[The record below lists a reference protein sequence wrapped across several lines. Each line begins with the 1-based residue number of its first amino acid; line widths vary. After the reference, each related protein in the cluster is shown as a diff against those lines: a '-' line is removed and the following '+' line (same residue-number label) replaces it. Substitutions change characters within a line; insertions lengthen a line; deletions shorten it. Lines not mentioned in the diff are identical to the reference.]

1 MSAGLPLLFAAYL
14 AAVPAY
20 GAHPA
25 LLFGFL
31 LLLDAGLLAITIGL
45 GRMSLHAIGGLATV
59 LIWAVWLSTSYV
71 GASRSMA
78 IAFVAAFVAF
88 FLLAPA
94 IAGRFGRPLT
104 GPARQAAY
112 AGPASLF
119 VFAVIAYSYPADASL
134 WPLFAPLLGLVG
146 LCAWR
151 AMALEQGGLFF
162 AASFLAVAAEAV
174 WSARH
179 LTVERLPAAVSIY
192 VLFGVVTSAVPL
204 VARRLARP
212 LRPAAGGGLVL
223 LASLGLLLFLSS
235 GSIAPFALWS
245 LALLLA
251 ILNAGLFI
259 ESAAVRMPA
268 LSQVGSVLSWAILAL
283 WWYRTAGVVGV
294 LPGLAVVTGLTLI
307 TLGGH
312 TWAHFSLRSL
322 RETKPPR
329 TASPP
334 RRWDCSVTPFCSSWR

>member
-1 MSAGLPLLFAAYL
+1 
-14 AAVPAY
+14 
-20 GAHPA
+20 
-25 LLFGFL
+25 
-31 LLLDAGLLAITIGL
+31 
-45 GRMSLHAIGGLATV
+45 
-59 LIWAVWLSTSYV
+59 
-71 GASRSMA
+71 MA
-78 IAFVAAFVAF
+78 IAFVSAFVAF
-88 FLLAPA
+88 YLLAPA

-119 VFAVIAYSYPADASL
+119 VFAVIAYSYPAAASP
-134 WPLFAPLLGLVG
+134 WPLFAPLLGLVV

-151 AMALEQGGLFF
+151 AIALEQGGLFF

-192 VLFGVVTSAVPL
+192 ALFGIVTSAVPL

-268 LSQVGSVLSWAILAL
+268 LSQVGSVLSWVDPRACGGTEPPA
-283 WWYRTAGVVGV
+283 VVGV
-294 LPGLAVVTGLTLI
+294 LPSLAVVTGLTLI

-312 TWAHFSLRSL
+312 AWAHFSLQAFAGRSHAGA
-322 RETKPPR
+322 
-329 TASPP
+329 TAAP
-334 RRWDCSVTPFCSSWR
+334 RRWDCSVTPSCSSWRCNPQWSLPPWPLFGSLAVATLAVSVDVAGHVATGCCTSSVSAPRRSSSPAGPPRAAWRRRPFLRPS